1 MILKIYDL
9 REPVSPV
16 MSFHGVT
23 SFSVEEKCNQTRV
36 LEVKFWGDDE
46 TDSVKVGLG
55 EYLVGEDPPAVFG
68 HGYGGLVAGGFHRQD
83 EHGDNPSF
91 LR

>member
-9 REPVSPV
+9 RKPVSPV
-16 MSFHGVT
+16 MSFNGVT
-23 SFSVEEKCNQTRV
+23 SFSVEEKCKQLRV

-55 EYLVGEDPPAVFG
+55 ETHCVFSKGEKNEVITK
-68 HGYGGLVAGGFHRQD
+68 VQD
-83 EHGDNPSF
+83 DKDRG
-91 LR
+91 

>member
-55 EYLVGEDPPAVFG
+55 ETHCIYSKGEKNDTTEK
-68 HGYGGLVAGGFHRQD
+68 QD
-83 EHGDNPSF
+83 DKS
-91 LR
+91 

>member
-16 MSFHGVT
+16 MSFNGVT
-23 SFSVEEKCNQTRV
+23 SFSVEEKYKQHRT

-55 EYLVGEDPPAVFG
+55 ETHCVFSKGEKNEVTTEI
-68 HGYGGLVAGGFHRQD
+68 QD
-83 EHGDNPSF
+83 DKDRG
-91 LR
+91 